1 MFGARISLSIGL
13 LAVLL
18 SMLVGL
24 PLGLISGYQGGS
36 VEDVVMRGMDILLAM
51 PSIILAIAIVAA
63 VGPSLAGV
71 VVAIAISSI
80 PGIVRLARAQ
90 TLAVKRLEYVE
101 AARALGAG
109 SRRIMLRHI
118 LPNVIG
124 TLVVQATLNV
134 GFAILVEAGLSFL
147 GLGVQPPTPTW
158 GGMVSEGRKY
168 IFTAA
173 YIGIVPGVFIM
184 FASLACNLVGDSL
197 RDALD
202 PRSKLR
208 TGG

>member
-1 MFGARISLSIGL
+1 LCRE
-13 LAVLL
+13 
-18 SMLVGL
+18 
-24 PLGLISGYQGGS
+24 LGS
-36 VEDVVMRGMDILLAM
+36 A
-51 PSIILAIAIVAA
+51 
-63 VGPSLAGV
+63 
-71 VVAIAISSI
+71 
-80 PGIVRLARAQ
+80 
-90 TLAVKRLEYVE
+90 
-101 AARALGAG
+101 
-109 SRRIMLRHI
+109 MLRHI

-173 YIGIVPGVFIM
+173 YIGLVPGLFIM
-184 FASLACNLVGDSL
+184 LASLACNLVGDSL

-202 PRSKLR
+202 PRSKLHA
-208 TGG
+208 GG